1 MSHTL
6 IVLVKAVKYWW
17 CFHISNFSCFWSSNT
32 PSTSRITYRPQIH
45 PVQVESLIDLKYTQ
59 YK

>member
-17 CFHISNFSCFWSSNT
+17 CFHISTFSC
-32 PSTSRITYRPQIH
+32 I
-45 PVQVESLIDLKYTQ
+45 
-59 YK
+59 